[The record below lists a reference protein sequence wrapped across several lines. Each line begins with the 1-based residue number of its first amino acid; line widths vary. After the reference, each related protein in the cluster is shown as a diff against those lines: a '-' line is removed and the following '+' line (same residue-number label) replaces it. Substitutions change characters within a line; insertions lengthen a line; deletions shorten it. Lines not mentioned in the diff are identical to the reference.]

1 MSNAMIWG
9 ASGGIGQALTNLLM
23 NKGWTVAAI
32 ARHPV
37 NLDQPNVCT
46 ITTDVSSTFDIQA
59 AVTAT
64 SQIIDEVDL
73 WVYTVGDIAS
83 AKVETMS
90 PELCHRLLDANL
102 TGAISATHFSLPL
115 LAPDAHLIFIGAIS
129 ERLRLPGLG
138 AYAAAKVGL
147 EAFVE
152 VLSKEQ
158 RKRRVLNI
166 RPSAVD
172 TPMWEK
178 VPMRLPKGAASPQ
191 VIAEQ
196 ILDAFDQKQTGTL
209 DLT

>member
-90 PELCHRLLDANL
+90 PELCQRLLDANL

>member
-9 ASGGIGQALTNLLM
+9 ASGGIGQALTKLLIS
-23 NKGWTVAAI
+23 KGWTVAAI

-37 NLDQPNVCT
+37 DLDQPNVHI

-59 AVTAT
+59 AITAT

-73 WVYTVGDIAS
+73 WVYTVGDIIS
-83 AKVETMS
+83 TKVETMS
-90 PELCHRLLDANL
+90 PEICQRILNANL

-115 LAPDAHLIFIGAIS
+115 LATDAHLMYIGAIS

-152 VLSKEQ
+152 VLGKEQ
-158 RKRRVLNI
+158 RKRRVSNI

-172 TPMWEK
+172 TPMWKK
-178 VPMRLPKGAASPQ
+178 VPMPLPKGAASPQ
-191 VIAEQ
+191 VIAKQ